1 MDILIFKT
9 NLNSPAKLQDVH
21 LLMRAMPGLHRWN
34 VDMHDSDHVLRIE
47 SSSLSPRMVES
58 RLRGAGYYCEEMED

>member
-9 NLNSPAKLQDVH
+9 NLNSQHKLQDVH
-21 LLMRAMPGLHRWN
+21 LLIHTLPGVHRWN
-34 VDMHDSDHVLRIE
+34 VDMQDVDNVLRIE
-47 SSSLSPRMVES
+47 SSALSPRVVES